1 MDLNNLVRA
10 ATFAATA
17 IGLGFM
23 FMLIPNVEFISVT
36 VFLSGLTLGVLFGA
50 MVGGTAMMIYS
61 ILNPLGSGL
70 IFIPLLVGQ
79 IIAMAGI
86 GTAGAVTGRIFK
98 SMPLKISIPVAGI
111 SGFICALW
119 YDGITTMAYPVS
131 AGYNWDETLAYAVS
145 GLIFTFMH
153 TVSNTMIFSI
163 VVPGYL
169 KRLSP

>member
-1 MDLNNLVRA
+1 MGLTNLVRA

-23 FMLIPNVEFISVT
+23 FMLVPNVEFISVT
-36 VFLSGLTLGVLFGA
+36 VFLSGLTLGVLFGT

-70 IFIPLLVGQ
+70 IYIPLLVGQ
-79 IIAMAGI
+79 IIAMMGI
-86 GTAGAVTGRIFK
+86 GAAGAITGRLFK
-98 SMPLKISIPVAGI
+98 SMPLKISIPVAGV
-111 SGFICALW
+111 SGCICALW

-131 AGYNWDETLAYAVS
+131 AGYSWNETLTYAIS

-153 TVSNTMIFSI
+153 AVSNTVIFSI